1 MKQMYKIKPVLQTML
16 CYGMKGGMG
25 VPSDMHTETNMRESQ
40 NTKMNILTG
49 IKMNTISTPNRAKF
63 LNNM

>member
-1 MKQMYKIKPVLQTML
+1 
-16 CYGMKGGMG
+16 MG
-25 VPSDMHTETNMRESQ
+25 VPSDMHTETNMSEGKS

-49 IKMNTISTPNRAKF
+49 IKMNTFSTPNRAKF

>member
-16 CYGMKGGMG
+16 CYGRKGGMG

-40 NTKMNILTG
+40 TQK
-49 IKMNTISTPNRAKF
+49 
-63 LNNM
+63 

>member
-1 MKQMYKIKPVLQTML
+1 
-16 CYGMKGGMG
+16 MG

-49 IKMNTISTPNRAKF
+49 IKMNTFSTPNRTKF

>member
-16 CYGMKGGMG
+16 CYGRKGGMG

-49 IKMNTISTPNRAKF
+49 IKMNTFSTPNRAKF